1 MPNSP
6 DLFTRVNDVAINT
19 PWLHGPM
26 AAYASL
32 GLVVFAGLLLAG
44 WWLARDR
51 SDRVMAT
58 ALIAPVAAVAAVALQ
73 QPAIAWFGH
82 PRPFIVHP
90 DALVLVARSSDPSF
104 PSDHACVVG
113 AVTAALLLVDRR
125 LGLVSGV
132 LALVMAVARVYVG
145 VHWPAD
151 VLAGLVFG
159 AVVGTVVVVAL
170 RAPVTGLVTRL
181 RATRLSSLLGSEAT
195 PA

>member
-1 MPNSP
+1 VPNSP
-6 DLFTRVNDVAINT
+6 DLFTRVNDVAVNT

-44 WWLARDR
+44 WWVARDR

-58 ALIAPVAAVAAVALQ
+58 ALIAPVAAVVAVVLQ
-73 QPAIAWFGH
+73 QPVISWFGH
-82 PRPFIVHP
+82 PRPFVVHP

-125 LGLVSGV
+125 LGVVSGV

-181 RATRLSSLLGSEAT
+181 RATRLSGLLGSEAT